1 MTINHTTIP
10 RSKEST
16 SRSTVTNTSNSLAA
30 SASSSPVF
38 MVADAFRRR
47 VRLERVEH
55 RIENDPAGRVN
66 PYRFGHTF
74 TLYAIGV

>member
-1 MTINHTTIP
+1 
-10 RSKEST
+10 
-16 SRSTVTNTSNSLAA
+16 
-30 SASSSPVF
+30 